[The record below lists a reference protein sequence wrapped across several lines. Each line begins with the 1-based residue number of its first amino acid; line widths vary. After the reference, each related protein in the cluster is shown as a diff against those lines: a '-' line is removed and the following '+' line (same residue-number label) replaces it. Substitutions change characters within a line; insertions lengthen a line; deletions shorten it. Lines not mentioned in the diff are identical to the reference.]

1 MLRIKILP
9 AILLVASAAVGA
21 AVVCSTASAADEC
34 RKSPGA
40 NASAGMHWYY
50 RINHATHA
58 QCWYLGPVGAHVSAH
73 VGAGARESAAPREAP
88 DDTADADAPA
98 APPPPQPQRPNVR
111 SPAFMPAS
119 AGFVAPVPQVDFTA
133 RWPGDLPSA
142 PDLSDSEPATA
153 SDSFAE
159 PSAPADA
166 TAQAPQSQMPKT
178 WPVDDSRPRP
188 RVSAGEIVLAYFSL
202 AGCLAIPV
210 LLVAGWAA
218 KFVRAPRR
226 LRLAKR
232 LRALGRRRVASRAR
246 VGATGRTPAP
256 AKARRSEAMPS
267 APKRTKRSA
276 GSPRSG
282 EARAADPRGGEPRRD
297 RPQLGNP
304 QLGEPQ
310 RDEPQFGEP
319 HLGEPQRHEPY
330 GQPQYGEPGAGGR
343 ADRIDRTDR
352 MDGTWRPLTPT
363 DPAHDLKTSLAEL
376 MRDLRRAAASEDG
389 SLGQPID
396 PRRRTLE
403 AAE

>member
-21 AVVCSTASAADEC
+21 AVVCSTASAADAC

-40 NASAGMHWYY
+40 NAAAGMHWYY
-50 RINHATHA
+50 RIDHATHA

-73 VGAGARESAAPREAP
+73 VSAGAHETAAPREAP
-88 DDTADADAPA
+88 DDAADADAPA
-98 APPPPQPQRPNVR
+98 AASPQRPAAQP
-111 SPAFMPAS
+111 PAFMPAS

-142 PDLSDSEPATA
+142 PDLSDSEPAMA

-159 PSAPADA
+159 PSATADA
-166 TAQAPQSQMPKT
+166 TAQTPQSQMPQTEMPKT

-218 KFVRAPRR
+218 KFARAPRR
-226 LRLAKR
+226 LRFAKR
-232 LRALGRRRVASRAR
+232 LRALAGRRAARRAR
-246 VGATGRTPAP
+246 VGAAGRTPAP
-256 AKARRSEAMPS
+256 AKARRSEAM
-267 APKRTKRSA
+267 
-276 GSPRSG
+276 
-282 EARAADPRGGEPRRD
+282 RGG
-297 RPQLGNP
+297 
-304 QLGEPQ
+304 
-310 RDEPQFGEP
+310 
-319 HLGEPQRHEPY
+319 
-330 GQPQYGEPGAGGR
+330 AGR
-343 ADRIDRTDR
+343 ADRTHGNSRSGDPRRSDPRNSDPRNSDSRNAGARSGDSTR
-352 MDGTWRPLTPT
+352 RPLTPT
-363 DPAHDLKTSLAEL
+363 DPARDLKTSLAEL
-376 MRDLRRAAASEDG
+376 MRDLRRAAASEGG
-389 SLGQPID
+389 SLTQPID